1 MAHNMGLLG
10 QLFAYYSIA
19 PRIPPGRLE
28 RDKAREVEGSMG
40 RWVDGSMEKKKL
52 RCGHVTAKVRREE
65 RREKREERR
74 EKRKARRDKG
84 EERRD
89 NKEDE

>member
-1 MAHNMGLLG
+1 MVPGEPRCPKLEPQHD
-10 QLFAYYSIA
+10 FYSIA

-65 RREKREERR
+65 RRETREERR
-74 EKRKARRDKG
+74 EKR
-84 EERRD
+84 EERRE
-89 NKEDE
+89 NR